1 MLSDRLGIRLVL
13 LIGKTVPLPASAEV
27 TKALINLEV
36 TNDAK
41 GGDGFQMTFS
51 LAKGI
56 VEYSLLKGG
65 KFSPGTRVVIAVL
78 LGVRP
83 EVLIDGIITHHQ
95 VKPSNEPGMSTLTVT
110 GSDLSVMLD
119 LKEKNER
126 YPNQPDFVIF
136 SRLIGAYG
144 KYGLVPQPTPT
155 KDVPIMVK
163 LIPRQCDTDLKFI
176 QKMAKRNGFVFYIE
190 PVTIGVNKAYFG
202 PEKRLGLPQP
212 ALSMNMGPSTNID
225 SLRFSQDGLAPVATK
240 GSFLEP
246 ITKRRIPIP
255 ALPSLKLP
263 PLARSATRA
272 MRTSLLRDT
281 SNKSAGKAATTA
293 AAAVTNAPDA
303 VTAEGE
309 VESVRYGHV
318 LRARKLVGVRG
329 AGLSLDGFYYVQRVT
344 HNIARGQYTQSFALS
359 REGTGALSPFLRP

>member
-1 MLSDRLGIRLVL
+1 MLPDRLAFRLLL
-13 LIGKTVPLPASAEV
+13 LIGKTVPLPAPDEV
-27 TKALINLEV
+27 TSALVNLEV

-56 VEYSLLKGG
+56 VEYTLLKSG
-65 KFSPGTRVVIAVL
+65 KFSPGTRVIVAVM
-78 LGVRP
+78 LGVKQ
-83 EVLIDGIITHHQ
+83 EVLIDGIVTHHQ
-95 VKPSNEPGMSTLTVT
+95 VTPAHEPGMSTLTVT
-110 GSDLSVMLD
+110 GSDLTVILD

-126 YPNQPDFVIF
+126 YPNQPDFLIF

-144 KYGLVPQPTPT
+144 KYGLVPQATPT

-163 LIPRQCDTDLKFI
+163 LIPRQHGTDLKFI
-176 QKMAKRNGFVFYIE
+176 RRLARRNGFVFYIE

-202 PEKRLGLPQP
+202 PEKRLGLPQS
-212 ALSMNMGPSTNID
+212 ALSMCMGPSTNVE
-225 SLRFSQDGLAPVATK
+225 SLNFSVDGLAPVGTK

-263 PLARSATRA
+263 FLARSPMRA

-281 SNKSAGKAATTA
+281 SNKNAGRAAA
-293 AAAVTNAPDA
+293 AAVAAVTNAPDA
-303 VTAEGE
+303 VRAEGK
-309 VESVRYGHV
+309 VDSVRYGHV
-318 LRARKLVGVRG
+318 LRARKVVGVRG
-329 AGLSLDGFYYVQRVT
+329 VGLSHDGFYYVQRVT
-344 HNIARGQYTQSFALS
+344 HSIARGEYTQSFALS
-359 REGTGALSPFLRP
+359 REGTGALLPFVRP